1 MPKLFNPTHNDTCF
15 FCGCQAHYISF
26 NSKQMRCVEKITQC
40 PGFVKKAEASRQKNI
55 SPEQRQAHMKLMS
68 QRGNAKLTELHKDKN
83 WRKKKSSNII
93 KSKVKNGSAIDP
105 AYKDAWKLYED
116 AVDRITRE
124 SWIYHRQIINPAG
137 LPRGTMFE
145 LDHKFS
151 KSEGFKNNIPPEI
164 IGHPANLEM
173 IDRSKNRK
181 KYSMSSITIKELYQ
195 LINQILI
202 E

>member
-26 NSKQMRCVEKITQC
+26 NSKQLRCVEKITQC
-40 PGFVKKAEASRQKNI
+40 LGFVKKAEASRQKNI

-68 QRGNAKLTELHKDKN
+68 QRGNAKLVELHKDKT
-83 WRKKKSSNII
+83 WRKAKSSNIT
-93 KSKVKNGSAIDP
+93 KGKVKNGSAIDP
-105 AYKDAWKLYED
+105 THKDAWVLYED

-124 SWIYHRQIINPAG
+124 SWIYYQHVINPLG
-137 LPRGTMFE
+137 LERGKLFE

-151 KSEGFKNNIPPEI
+151 KSEGFKNNVPPEV

-173 IDRSKNRK
+173 IETSTNRK
-181 KYSMSSITIKELYQ
+181 KYSKSSIKLEELYN
-195 LINQILI
+195 IISQITI
-202 E
+202 D

>member
-1 MPKLFNPTHNDTCF
+1 MPKLFNPTYNDTCF

-26 NSKQMRCVEKITQC
+26 NSKQLRCVEKITQC

-55 SPEQRQAHMKLMS
+55 SPEQRHAHMKRMS
-68 QRGNAKLTELHKDKN
+68 QNGNAKLVELHKDKH
-83 WRKKKSSNII
+83 WRKQKSENIT

-105 AYKDAWKLYED
+105 SLKDAWKLYED

-124 SWIYHRQIINPAG
+124 SWIYYQDIINPGG
-137 LPRGTMFE
+137 LIRGKEFE

-151 KSEGFKNNIPPEI
+151 KAEGFKNNIPPEF

-173 IDRSKNRK
+173 INRSENRK
-181 KYSMSSITIKELYQ
+181 KYNTSSITINELHQ
-195 LINQILI
+195 LIGQTLI
-202 E
+202 D